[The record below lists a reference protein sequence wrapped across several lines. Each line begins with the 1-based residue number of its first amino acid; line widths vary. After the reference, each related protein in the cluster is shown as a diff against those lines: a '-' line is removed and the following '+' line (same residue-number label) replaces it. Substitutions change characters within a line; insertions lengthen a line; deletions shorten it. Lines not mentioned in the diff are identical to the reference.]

1 MNVPRIPEFSCDRLY
16 QQAIEDDQAKQYLP
30 DPSAD
35 GKRKY
40 LASSSSTV
48 SATHAFVAN
57 FSLVIGTI
65 SPDYF
70 ITAIQDCYKKRK
82 VQHDLQTEQYIKIST
97 EMMNLVGASSRTSK
111 GKPS

>member
-1 MNVPRIPEFSCDRLY
+1 MCPAFQSY
-16 QQAIEDDQAKQYLP
+16 HATSFTSK
-30 DPSAD
+30 PSKMT
-35 GKRKY
+35 KRSSIFPTRVQMASATY

-82 VQHDLQTEQYIKIST
+82 EQHEIRTEQYIEMST